1 VKDHT
6 KTVLVRYGIPLGIL
20 LCAVVVVL
28 LPVKSEI
35 RWHLRYGFHVVTNG
49 TRIRIP
55 FFYKADKG
63 TEHHLLVYM
72 SPKRTFFGTE
82 EPEYGLVRVTF
93 ADPGSSEASPERWN
107 ERAALADRDRLVAA
121 DVTEGSATFAG
132 RNGMCFEYKLASSDL
147 EYASFW
153 GSGIGVSCWFGS
165 DVLVRFQGASRSL
178 TDFHEM
184 IQSAEDVRGK
194 R

>member
-1 VKDHT
+1 MKDHT

-28 LPVKSEI
+28 LPIKSEI
-35 RWHLRYGFHVVTNG
+35 RWHLRHGFHVETNG

-55 FFYKADKG
+55 FFYIADEDR
-63 TEHHLLVYM
+63 EHRLRVNM
-72 SPKRTFFGTE
+72 VSRRTFFGTE
-82 EPEYGLVRVTF
+82 EPEYGLVQVTF
-93 ADPGSSEASPERWN
+93 ASPSSLQASPERWN
-107 ERAALADRDRLVAA
+107 ERTALADRDQRAAA
-121 DVTEGSATFAG
+121 DIREERATFAG
-132 RNGMCFEYKLASSDL
+132 RNGMCFEYKLPASGL
-147 EYASFW
+147 HYVSFW
-153 GSGIGVSCWFGS
+153 GSDISVSCWFGS